1 MIANNTQA
9 TITGSLYNDFTI
21 GEIVTVKGYDE
32 KHSLYTVTNG
42 TLTQTVI
49 EQEIA
54 ELKEVEPPVVKK
66 AIKKEVELP
75 TDITPIV

>member
-42 TLTQTVI
+42 ILTQTVI

-54 ELKEVEPPVVKK
+54 ELKEVEAPAKKATKKDTELTTEVAPVV
-66 AIKKEVELP
+66 
-75 TDITPIV
+75 